1 MPKVNQRTSI
11 NYSQACNNIE
21 KGQKKANDDYVT
33 INGKKV
39 KMGDDGKVD
48 INMNK
53 PTPEDDDL

>member
-1 MPKVNQRTSI
+1 
-11 NYSQACNNIE
+11 
-21 KGQKKANDDYVT
+21 VT

-53 PTPEDDDL
+53 PAPDDDDL